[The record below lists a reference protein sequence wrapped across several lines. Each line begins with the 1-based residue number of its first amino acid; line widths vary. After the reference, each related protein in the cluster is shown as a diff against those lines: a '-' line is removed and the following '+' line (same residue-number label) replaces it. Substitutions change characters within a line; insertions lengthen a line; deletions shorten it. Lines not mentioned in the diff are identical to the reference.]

1 MKHSPGSRP
10 AGAGATSQTSPA
22 AWGNTATAASVL
34 RAAEAS
40 AEASAAA
47 GAGPCWTRWSS
58 LGSSRSAVEPTSQR
72 LRRGSAS
79 TAASARAWNFIPYAP
94 S

>member
-34 RAAEAS
+34 GRAAEAS
-40 AEASAAA
+40 AASA
-47 GAGPCWTRWSS
+47 AGPCWTRWSS